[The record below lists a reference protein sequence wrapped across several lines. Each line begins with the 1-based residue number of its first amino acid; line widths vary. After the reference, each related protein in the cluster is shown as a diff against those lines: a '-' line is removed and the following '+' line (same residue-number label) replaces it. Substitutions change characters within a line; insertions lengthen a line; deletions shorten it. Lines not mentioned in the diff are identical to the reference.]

1 MDFEELTD
9 RITFRQKKN
18 KKNNYG
24 ESEEVKEAV
33 GSCWAGVRRATI
45 KEFSDTEGRANTI
58 TF

>member
-33 GSCWAGVRRATI
+33 GLAGP
-45 KEFSDTEGRANTI
+45 ELEEQL
-58 TF
+58 